1 MLDLNE
7 TILVEI
13 VRVNTKEVAA
23 LYLQDYIQSNGF
35 LSNEAGDIIKKL
47 LKEKDDKLKPDVKPN
62 IEQMIKEIENLPDT
76 IYSNNITDVIGISWK
91 SMKNEVIKII
101 RKRIEVE

>member
-1 MLDLNE
+1 MLNLNE

-23 LYLQDYIQSNGF
+23 LYLQNYIQSNGF

-47 LKEKDDKLKPDVKPN
+47 LKEKDDKPKPDVKPN
-62 IEQMIKEIENLPDT
+62 IEQMIKEIEELPDT
-76 IYSNNITDVIGISWK
+76 IYSGSIMDVTGVSCK
-91 SMKNEVIKII
+91 NMKDKVIEII
-101 RKRIEVE
+101 RKYSK

>member
-1 MLDLNE
+1 MLNLNE

-23 LYLQDYIQSNGF
+23 LYLHDYIQSNGF

-47 LKEKDDKLKPDVKPN
+47 LKEKDDKPKPDVKPN
-62 IEQMIKEIENLPDT
+62 IEQMIKEIEELPDT
-76 IYSNNITDVIGISWK
+76 IYSGSIMDVTGVSCK
-91 SMKNEVIKII
+91 DMKEKVIEII
-101 RKRIEVE
+101 RKYSK

>member
-1 MLDLNE
+1 MLNLNE

-47 LKEKDDKLKPDVKPN
+47 LKEKDDKPKPDVKPN
-62 IEQMIKEIENLPDT
+62 IEQMIKEIEELPDT
-76 IYSNNITDVIGISWK
+76 IYSGSIMDVTGVSCK
-91 SMKNEVIKII
+91 DMKEKVIEII
-101 RKRIEVE
+101 RKYSK

>member
-1 MLDLNE
+1 MLNLNE

-47 LKEKDDKLKPDVKPN
+47 LKEKDDKPKPDIKPN
-62 IEQMIKEIENLPDT
+62 IEQMIKEIEELPDT
-76 IYSNNITDVIGISWK
+76 IYSDSIMDIEGVSWK
-91 SMKNEVIKII
+91 YMKDKVIKII
-101 RKRIEVE
+101 RKYIE

>member
-1 MLDLNE
+1 MLNLNE

-23 LYLQDYIQSNGF
+23 LYLQAYIQSNGF

-62 IEQMIKEIENLPDT
+62 IEQMIKEIEELPVT
-76 IYSNNITDVIGISWK
+76 IYSGSIMDVTGVSCK
-91 SMKNEVIKII
+91 NMKDKVIEII
-101 RKRIEVE
+101 RKYSK

>member
-1 MLDLNE
+1 MLNLNE

-47 LKEKDDKLKPDVKPN
+47 FKEKDDKPKPDVKPN
-62 IEQMIKEIENLPDT
+62 IEQMIKEIEELPDT
-76 IYSNNITDVIGISWK
+76 IYSGSIMDVTGVSCK
-91 SMKNEVIKII
+91 NMKDKVIEII
-101 RKRIEVE
+101 RKYSK

>member
-1 MLDLNE
+1 MLNLNE

-47 LKEKDDKLKPDVKPN
+47 LKEKDDKPKPDVKPN
-62 IEQMIKEIENLPDT
+62 IEQMIKEIEELPDT
-76 IYSNNITDVIGISWK
+76 IYSGSIMDVTGVSCK
-91 SMKNEVIKII
+91 NMKEKVIEII
-101 RKRIEVE
+101 RKYSK

>member
-1 MLDLNE
+1 MLNLNE

-47 LKEKDDKLKPDVKPN
+47 LKEKDDKPKPDVKPN
-62 IEQMIKEIENLPDT
+62 IEQMIKEIEELPDT
-76 IYSNNITDVIGISWK
+76 IYSGSIMDVTGVSCK
-91 SMKNEVIKII
+91 NMKDKVIEII
-101 RKRIEVE
+101 RKYSK

>member
-1 MLDLNE
+1 MLNLNE

-23 LYLQDYIQSNGF
+23 LYLQEYIQSNGF

-47 LKEKDDKLKPDVKPN
+47 LKEKDDKPKPDVKPN
-62 IEQMIKEIENLPDT
+62 IEQMIKEIEELPDT
-76 IYSNNITDVIGISWK
+76 IYSGSIMDVTGVSCK
-91 SMKNEVIKII
+91 NMKDKVIEII
-101 RKRIEVE
+101 RKYSK

>member
-1 MLDLNE
+1 MLNLNE

-35 LSNEAGDIIKKL
+35 LSNEAGDIIKS
-47 LKEKDDKLKPDVKPN
+47 
-62 IEQMIKEIENLPDT
+62 
-76 IYSNNITDVIGISWK
+76 Y
-91 SMKNEVIKII
+91 
-101 RKRIEVE
+101 

>member
-1 MLDLNE
+1 MLNLNE

-47 LKEKDDKLKPDVKPN
+47 LKEKDDKPKPDVKPN
-62 IEQMIKEIENLPDT
+62 IEQMIKEIEELPDT
-76 IYSNNITDVIGISWK
+76 IYSDSIMDIEGVSWK
-91 SMKNEVIKII
+91 YMKDKVIKII
-101 RKRIEVE
+101 RKYIE

>member
-1 MLDLNE
+1 MLNLNE

-35 LSNEAGDIIKKL
+35 LSNEADIIKKL
-47 LKEKDDKLKPDVKPN
+47 LKEKDDKPKPDVKPN
-62 IEQMIKEIENLPDT
+62 IEQMIKEIEELPDT
-76 IYSNNITDVIGISWK
+76 IYSGSIMDVTGVSCK
-91 SMKNEVIKII
+91 NMKDKVIEII
-101 RKRIEVE
+101 RKYSK

>member
-1 MLDLNE
+1 MLNLNE

-35 LSNEAGDIIKKL
+35 LSYEAGDIIKKL
-47 LKEKDDKLKPDVKPN
+47 LKEKDDKPKPDVKPN
-62 IEQMIKEIENLPDT
+62 IEQMIKEIEERPDT
-76 IYSNNITDVIGISWK
+76 IYSGSIMDVTGVSCK
-91 SMKNEVIKII
+91 DMKEKVIEII
-101 RKRIEVE
+101 RKYSK

>member
-1 MLDLNE
+1 MLNLNE

-47 LKEKDDKLKPDVKPN
+47 LKEKDDKPKPDVKPN
-62 IEQMIKEIENLPDT
+62 IEQMIKEIEELPDT
-76 IYSNNITDVIGISWK
+76 IYSGSIMDVTGVSCK
-91 SMKNEVIKII
+91 KMKDKVIEII
-101 RKRIEVE
+101 RKYSK

>member
-1 MLDLNE
+1 MLNLNE
-7 TILVEI
+7 KILVEI

-47 LKEKDDKLKPDVKPN
+47 LKEKDDKPKPDVKPN
-62 IEQMIKEIENLPDT
+62 IEQMIKEIEELPDT
-76 IYSNNITDVIGISWK
+76 IYNNSIMDVTGVSCK
-91 SMKNEVIKII
+91 DMKEKVIEII
-101 RKRIEVE
+101 RKYSK

>member
-1 MLDLNE
+1 MLNLNE

-23 LYLQDYIQSNGF
+23 LYLQDYIQRNGF

-47 LKEKDDKLKPDVKPN
+47 LKEKDDKPKPDVKPN
-62 IEQMIKEIENLPDT
+62 IEQMIKEIEELPDT
-76 IYSNNITDVIGISWK
+76 IYSGSIMDVTGVSCK
-91 SMKNEVIKII
+91 NMKDKVIEII
-101 RKRIEVE
+101 RKYSK